1 MSHPFR
7 VDRDPCVP
15 VRVRAGL
22 TADEAEELAGL
33 VPGATDGATAMVG
46 LRSLLTAAH
55 LLADLDVPEPPI
67 EAMWRRV
74 LAAIALRVGGLDTPH
89 GETWLDS
96 REDLLEYGRFDTARI
111 ADYFDPAPER
121 WRLYGGPRP
130 FLQDPRLADEGGD
143 VASPGRL
150 VMTRAS
156 GANALWTDPTPQDVP
171 VGAKDAVAW
180 LLAWIGYG
188 PSGTAGTRSRAG
200 RSSHIVKA
208 GPHRAV
214 ISYFPHHPDSLFT
227 TLVLSVPAPSTWPT
241 NPGID
246 LAPWENE
253 NLPDP
258 LTSQPPAGPASL
270 LAGRA
275 AHAVLLNG
283 DDTGRTVGCRIT
295 WGTTTDLPPATDPY
309 VIERDTGG
317 PLRASRSR
325 AVWRDLDALLLHQ
338 RPGDKNTLR
347 RPTVFD
353 HLAELDPDLL
363 AHLGVR
369 ALGWDQERRDLDR
382 AWYSATTPPVLR
394 HLAEADPDSAAAI
407 AATHR
412 SAEAWA
418 WQLRRAL
425 SAAWRGANP
434 LRHKDEQHGF
444 IDQSAARYWERA
456 ETEFWTAI
464 TNPDT
469 PPAFQPLAIACFDT
483 NATALKSTARGRR
496 ATAEARAQLTR
507 SPRQTAG
514 PRRPAA

>member
-7 VDRDPCVP
+7 VDLDPCVP

-22 TADEAEELAGL
+22 TADEADELAGL
-33 VPGATDGATAMVG
+33 VPGATDGATAVVG
-46 LRSLLTAAH
+46 LRSLLAAAH
-55 LLADLDVPEPPI
+55 LLADLDVPEPPV

-74 LAAIALRVGGLDTPH
+74 LAAITLRIGGLDTPH
-89 GETWLDS
+89 GETWLDT
-96 REDLLEYGRFDTARI
+96 REDLLEHGRFDPDPI
-111 ADYFDPAPER
+111 AGYFDPAPER
-121 WRLYGGPRP
+121 WRLYDGPRP

-171 VGAKDAVAW
+171 VDARDALAW
-180 LLAWIGYG
+180 LLAWLGYG
-188 PSGTAGTRSRAG
+188 PSGTAGTRRRGG
-200 RSSHIVKA
+200 RSSHITKA

-214 ISYFPHHPDSLFT
+214 ISYFPHHPDNLFT
-227 TLVLSVPAPSTWPT
+227 TLVLSVPAPSAWPT
-241 NPGID
+241 NHGSD
-246 LAPWENE
+246 QAPWESSE
-253 NLPDP
+253 LPDP
-258 LTSQPPAGPASL
+258 MSVQPPAGPASL

-283 DDTGRTVGCRIT
+283 DDTGQTVGCRIT
-295 WGTTTDLPPATDPY
+295 WATTTDLPPATDPY

-317 PLRASRSR
+317 PMRASRSR

-363 AHLGVR
+363 AHLGIR
-369 ALGWDQERRDLDR
+369 ALGWDQERRDVDR

-394 HLAEADPDSAAAI
+394 HLAETDPDTAAAI
-407 AATHR
+407 ATAHR
-412 SAEAWA
+412 SAETWTGH
-418 WQLRRAL
+418 LRRAL
-425 SAAWRGANP
+425 AWAWRDANP

-444 IDQSAARYWERA
+444 VDQSTARYWERA
-456 ETEFWTAI
+456 ESEFWTAI
-464 TNPDT
+464 TAPGT
-469 PPAFQPLAIACFDT
+469 PPAFHALAVDCFDT
-483 NATALKSTARGRR
+483 SARALKSTARGRR
-496 ATAEARAQLTR
+496 AAAQARAQLTR
-507 SPRQTAG
+507 PPRQTDGA
-514 PRRPAA
+514 RHPAA